1 MNKAWKENNLLKEN
15 EYDKEWSGVLIHY
28 KTGKKAK
35 TELKAKTL
43 NDLKKKASEIM
54 NEYEFPVDIMEVYTP
69 TLNMIKLIRNNIKS
83 PDGSWEPDPK
93 GWH

>member
-1 MNKAWKENNLLKEN
+1 
-15 EYDKEWSGVLIHY
+15 
-28 KTGKKAK
+28 
-35 TELKAKTL
+35 
-43 NDLKKKASEIM
+43 M